1 MHSRAP
7 GCERAGALVLAS
19 DGIQGVVAT
28 GQFDEAHRLVPQI
41 DLGWYTAYMSE
52 SAEKTTVDTS
62 LFEQVA
68 EALVIVGKAE
78 LAEIE
83 EVLEEVRG
91 GREGAA
97 SSGA

>member
-1 MHSRAP
+1 MR
-7 GCERAGALVLAS
+7 
-19 DGIQGVVAT
+19 
-28 GQFDEAHRLVPQI
+28 
-41 DLGWYTAYMSE
+41 E

-97 SSGA
+97 SRGA